1 MEALVSV
8 PEDVGALHGSSQ
20 PNVTVNDALW
30 IGQIVNT
37 SNDNLQQCSANA
49 LDLFL
54 AGTLVLVESSQFS
67 LNWHLVGGRSAM

>member
-30 IGQIVNT
+30 IGQIANT
-37 SNDNLQQCSANA
+37 S
-49 LDLFL
+49 
-54 AGTLVLVESSQFS
+54 VEWQFAT
-67 LNWHLVGGRSAM
+67 V